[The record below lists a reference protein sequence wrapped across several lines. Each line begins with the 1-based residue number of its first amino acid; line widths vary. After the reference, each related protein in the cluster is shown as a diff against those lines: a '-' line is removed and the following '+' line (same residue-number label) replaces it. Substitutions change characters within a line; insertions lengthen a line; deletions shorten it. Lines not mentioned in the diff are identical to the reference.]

1 MTTISTAGTAIDTE
15 ADEYERRTIANAKNL
30 LRLRKGEIA
39 YDRMRGI
46 DPAIF
51 DLTLAQNVI
60 LAEVTRVLAWE
71 PDIRVLAARLLPG
84 GDGTDGKFV
93 IEADVEVVT

>member
-46 DPAIF
+46 DPAIY
-51 DLTLAQNVI
+51 
-60 LAEVTRVLAWE
+60 
-71 PDIRVLAARLLPG
+71 
-84 GDGTDGKFV
+84 
-93 IEADVEVVT
+93 

>member
-46 DPAIF
+46 DPAI
-51 DLTLAQNVI
+51 LI
-60 LAEVTRVLAWE
+60 LPLRKPRML
-71 PDIRVLAARLLPG
+71 
-84 GDGTDGKFV
+84 F
-93 IEADVEVVT
+93 